1 MTDKPP
7 YYDPILQPDEFLR
20 QKAESDPYWAYIEK
34 IINNIDHSFEKE
46 EQRRKSII
54 GFNVFW
60 FIARDIPLLMHL
72 LITLVF
78 GFLMGG
84 YVTNA
89 LRGDG
94 YYPMTF
100 LVTFLAAMLFYVLF
114 LNFCEWLVCWD
125 NHYKGEKP

>member
-20 QKAESDPYWAYIEK
+20 QKAENDPYWANIEK

-60 FIARDIPLLMHL
+60 FIARDVPPLVHL
-72 LITLVF
+72 LITFIF
-78 GFLMGG
+78 GFLIGECI
-84 YVTNA
+84 TNA

-94 YYPMTF
+94 SYLQTF
-100 LVTFLAAMLFYVLF
+100 LITSMSAMVLYVIFLI
-114 LNFCEWLVCWD
+114 FCEWLVDWK
-125 NHYKGEKP
+125 NHYKK